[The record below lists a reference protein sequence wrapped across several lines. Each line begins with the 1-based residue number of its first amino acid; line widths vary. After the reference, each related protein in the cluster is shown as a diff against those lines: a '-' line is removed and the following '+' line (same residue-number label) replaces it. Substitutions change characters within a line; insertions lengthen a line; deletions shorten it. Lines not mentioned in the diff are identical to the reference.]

1 MSFRLALLLCLM
13 PGLAPAQ
20 GIVIRPLDD
29 PEPLILD
36 TTPGPGQDGTL
47 EAILE
52 DVLQDRA
59 TAPLDD
65 VVTETRERVSAAP
78 GARLRGLDKVAG
90 SITDFAPSV
99 GETVRLG
106 WLDITLGD
114 CRYPTDNPA
123 GDAYAWLTI
132 RERAGELPVFE
143 GWMVASSPALSALD
157 HARYDVW
164 VLGCSTPAAT
174 AAAGN

>member
-1 MSFRLALLLCLM
+1 MTLLRFAAALCLI
-13 PGLAPAQ
+13 PAIAGAQ

-36 TTPGPGQDGTL
+36 TGPAPDGSL
-47 EAILE
+47 DAILE
-52 DVLQDRA
+52 DVLRDRA
-59 TAPLDD
+59 TEPLDD
-65 VVTETRERVSAAP
+65 VVTEQQERVSAAP

-90 SITDFAPSV
+90 TITDLAPSV
-99 GETVRLG
+99 GETVAFG
-106 WLDITLGD
+106 WLNITLGD
-114 CRYPTDNPA
+114 CRYPTGNPA
-123 GDAYAWLTI
+123 GDAYAWLVI
-132 RERAGELPVFE
+132 RERQDETPVFQ

-164 VLGCSTPAAT
+164 VLGCDVPTTA